1 MKSIRF
7 LLISL
12 VLCMGLP
19 AIAEDV
25 KNPTPEKP
33 VAALVEKSKIDYKD
47 ALMSFVMKKAEK
59 YSEAGEVTVEKG
71 VDLAMK
77 EAPILVEEY
86 IKWRAFYHAMRF
98 LIPLSIALGWI
109 YFMMKFI
116 KLANTKGWENEYRNE
131 PSGYGC
137 LGGVSIFIQLVLFIV
152 TLCHTD
158 HLFLFVQTMIAPR
171 VYILEQ
177 AIQLLK

>member
-59 YSEAGEVTVEKG
+59 YSEAGEVAVEKG

-98 LIPLSIALGWI
+98 LIPLSIALGWL
-109 YFMMKFI
+109 YFMAKGI
-116 KLANTKGWENEYRNE
+116 KNANTKGWENERKNDL
-131 PSGYGC
+131 SGYGAVGVIAILIQAILSIVVLAH
-137 LGGVSIFIQLVLFIV
+137 LGQLFSFTQIMV
-152 TLCHTD
+152 
-158 HLFLFVQTMIAPR
+158 APR